1 MSDLQSSVEM
11 VIEILELDL
20 QNYVHPSLQSVIFSI
35 KIHLQKLVSKRTEDL
50 SEFRVHGD
58 N

>member
-1 MSDLQSSVEM
+1 M

-20 QNYVHPSLQSVIFSI
+20 QNYVHPSKESPISHLF